1 METSQSSYGA
11 DRETAPTGIKVI
23 CVLVGLSGLYG
34 LLAGL
39 GLAAMGGV
47 GLVVGA
53 VGVVLSVVQLL
64 VVYGLWTLRSWGWTV
79 TMVVFS
85 LDVLLDVVRLVVG
98 SVSAVLGILV
108 GGIVLWYVYG
118 KRDLY
123 R

>member
-1 METSQSSYGA
+1 METSQSSHGA

-39 GLAAMGGV
+39 GLAAMGGA

-118 KRDLY
+118 ERDLY

>member
-1 METSQSSYGA
+1 METSESARGA
-11 DRETAPTGIKVI
+11 NPETAPTGIKVV

-34 LLAGL
+34 LVAGL
-39 GLAAMGGV
+39 GLAALGGI

-79 TMVVFS
+79 TLVVFS
-85 LDVLLDVVRLVVG
+85 LDVLLDLVRLVAG
-98 SVSAVLGILV
+98 SLSAVLGILV
-108 GGIVLWYVYG
+108 GGFVLWYVYG
-118 KRDLY
+118 QRDLY